1 MGDNNDFAS
10 EAANNACSSTKAL
23 ETGVDES
30 EENSLSIS
38 LPSEGSQKSSFQK
51 AQLSDVRAG
60 ILKIFDDAE
69 EASYVIN
76 EKHEFEKT
84 EKMTSI
90 KRPGTAKSF
99 LPWSSDDQ
107 ADGLT
112 SPPPADNDSGIDGAQ
127 SRSSSSKDKVW
138 SKIHR
143 QLNRRFGGSTGSLS
157 SASPTSEGDGLLK
170 KSETLT
176 KSTSFAQFTGDLDQS
191 SNAEPQSVTIK
202 ELLAQLA
209 KAEEDKENIAKEAYR
224 RAMEIKSE
232 ADKRLE
238 DAHIC
243 QMKQASLIERFK
255 EKVLAYKEQEKAT
268 EKRLLEVN
276 LIANESQSKLNQT
289 THVIESLEERLKNTE
304 VSSFECLIMLRVCI
318 RYA

>member
-1 MGDNNDFAS
+1 MADNNDFGS
-10 EAANNACSSTKAL
+10 EAVTSNNGPPTKAL
-23 ETGVDES
+23 ETGAAADES

-38 LPSEGSQKSSFQK
+38 LPSEGSQKSSLQK
-51 AQLSDVRAG
+51 NQLSDVRAG

-84 EKMTSI
+84 EKMATI

-107 ADGLT
+107 ADGMT
-112 SPPPADNDSGIDGAQ
+112 SPPVGDNDSGIEGAH

-157 SASPTSEGDGLLK
+157 SASPTSEGELK
-170 KSETLT
+170 KSESFT
-176 KSTSFAQFTGDLDQS
+176 KSASLAQIQVDLDQS
-191 SNAEPQSVTIK
+191 NNSESTTIK
-202 ELLAQLA
+202 ELLTQLA

-224 RAMEIKSE
+224 RAMEIKRE

-238 DAHIC
+238 DAHVC

-289 THVIESLEERLKNTE
+289 THVIESLEDRLRNTE
-304 VSSFECLIMLRVCI
+304 VSFF
-318 RYA
+318 